1 MSSCGYSVSEY
12 ASKVSYL
19 LAYREK
25 LRMELHKVSSI
36 FSEKVLQVVYGFVSS
51 FQFQELK

>member
-19 LAYREK
+19 LPYSEK

-51 FQFQELK
+51 FQLQELK